1 MAHGTGDERG
11 SDEERLL
18 AALERLHRRAMG
30 ISMPVY
36 GRARLSPLPFA
47 SIWAGAYILVVAALL
62 GLESSG
68 AVIGLQSRAAALFG
82 LESSGARSDPR
93 FVGLVGWGLVYFTAV
108 LFSTRLA
115 TLRSFDI
122 VRRDILPYATPAY
135 VAAVADDLER
145 RDSALMRWV
154 VPLLVAILAALA
166 STVAQAHECPPIT
179 SRVAS
184 TAAQACECPLI
195 ASRVASTVAQACK
208 EPPIASAPFG
218 PVRLFWTV
226 IGLYLSFVAARGVLV
241 GRFHEPFAR
250 RLDLAREKFYVLGAA
265 ETPLVR
271 GVAGLGRQMLILWAI
286 IFLAILSIMLLGA
299 GFLGDYRFQ
308 GRSPLLWFVVPTA
321 GFASVGYG
329 SLLYLRSEAAIR
341 ETLGRFA
348 AAQAEALQ
356 RLANARL
363 DAAAGRLPEDPE
375 ETEQLSAWH
384 DRILAGA
391 RYGNRLGTVLS
402 VALPFIIPVL
412 TLVKALFGGD

>member
-1 MAHGTGDERG
+1 MDRGTARPGE
-11 SDEERLL
+11 EERLL

-47 SIWAGAYILVVAALL
+47 SIWAGAYILVAAALL
-62 GLESSG
+62 
-68 AVIGLQSRAAALFG
+68 G

-93 FVGLVGWGLVYFTAV
+93 FVGLVGWGLVYSTAV
-108 LFSTRLA
+108 MFFARLA

-166 STVAQAHECPPIT
+166 STMALAYECPRIDHTPFASTVAQA
-179 SRVAS
+179 S
-184 TAAQACECPLI
+184 ECPLI
-195 ASRVASTVAQACK
+195 ASDRS
-208 EPPIASAPFG
+208 G

-226 IGLYLSFVAARGVLV
+226 IGFYLSFVAARGVLV
-241 GRFHEPFAR
+241 GRFYEPFAR
-250 RLDLAREKFYVLGAA
+250 RLDLARETFYVLGAA

-271 GVAGLGRQMLILWAI
+271 GVAGLARQMLILWAM

-299 GFLGDYRFQ
+299 EFVGPYGFK
-308 GRSPLLWFVVPTA
+308 GRSPFLWFVVPTA

-348 AAQAEALQ
+348 TAQAEALQ

-363 DAAAGRLPEDPE
+363 DPAAGRLPEDSDE
-375 ETEQLSAWH
+375 AEQLSGWH

-402 VALPFIIPVL
+402 FTLPFVMPLLSLIRA
-412 TLVKALFGGD
+412 LVGGN

>member
-1 MAHGTGDERG
+1 MDRG
-11 SDEERLL
+11 ASPALRGEEERLL

-30 ISMPVY
+30 IGMPVY

-47 SIWAGAYILVVAALL
+47 SLWAGAYILVFAALI
-62 GLESSG
+62 GLETD
-68 AVIGLQSRAAALFG
+68 AT
-82 LESSGARSDPR
+82 RSDPR
-93 FVGLVGWGLVYFTAV
+93 FVGLLGWALFYFTAV
-108 LFSTRLA
+108 LFFARVA

-135 VAAVADDLER
+135 LAAVADDLER
-145 RDSALMRWV
+145 RDTALMRWG

-166 STVAQAHECPPIT
+166 STVAQAYECPPIT
-179 SRVAS
+179 GGAFARV
-184 TAAQACECPLI
+184 
-195 ASRVASTVAQACK
+195 VAQAGVC
-208 EPPIASAPFG
+208 PPVGEFHYG
-218 PVRLFWTV
+218 PVRMFWTV
-226 IGLYLSFVAARGVLV
+226 IGVYLSFVAARGVLV
-241 GRFHEPFAR
+241 GRFYEPFAR

-271 GVAGLGRQMLILWAI
+271 GVAGLARQMLILWAA

-299 GFLGDYRFQ
+299 DLVDPYGFPPG
-308 GRSPLLWFVVPTA
+308 SPLLWFVVPTA
-321 GFASVGYG
+321 GFASLGYG
-329 SLLYLRSEAAIR
+329 SLVYLRSEAAIR
-341 ETLGRFA
+341 ETLDRFA

-363 DAAAGRLPEDPE
+363 DPAAGRLPEDSG

-402 VALPFIIPVL
+402 LTLPFVIPIL
-412 TLVKALFGGD
+412 TLVRALFGWD

>member
-1 MAHGTGDERG
+1 MDRGTAPSGE
-11 SDEERLL
+11 EERLL

-30 ISMPVY
+30 IAMPVY

-47 SIWAGAYILVVAALL
+47 SIWAGAYILVFAAVL
-62 GLESSG
+62 GLESD
-68 AVIGLQSRAAALFG
+68 
-82 LESSGARSDPR
+82 GARSDPR
-93 FVGLVGWGLVYFTAV
+93 FIGLVGWGLVYSTAV
-108 LFSTRLA
+108 MFFARLA

-145 RDSALMRWV
+145 RDSALMRWA

-166 STVAQAHECPPIT
+166 STMALAYECPPT
-179 SRVAS
+179 SHTYFAN
-184 TAAQACECPLI
+184 
-195 ASRVASTVAQACK
+195 TVAQAC
-208 EPPIASAPFG
+208 EPIAGDRSG
-218 PVRLFWTV
+218 PVRLFWAF

-241 GRFHEPFAR
+241 GRFYEPFAR
-250 RLDLAREKFYVLGAA
+250 RLDLARETFYVLGAA

-271 GVAGLGRQMLILWAI
+271 GAGGLARQMLILWAM

-299 GFLGDYRFQ
+299 EFLRPYGFQ
-308 GRSPLLWFVVPTA
+308 GRSPFLWFVVPTA
-321 GFASVGYG
+321 GFASLGYG

-363 DAAAGRLPEDPE
+363 DPAAGRLPEDSGE
-375 ETEQLSAWH
+375 AEQLSAWH

-402 VALPFIIPVL
+402 VTLPFVIPIL
-412 TLVKALFGGD
+412 TLVRALLGWN

>member
-1 MAHGTGDERG
+1 MDRGTDPRAE
-11 SDEERLL
+11 EERLL

-36 GRARLSPLPFA
+36 GRARLAPLPFA
-47 SIWAGAYILVVAALL
+47 SIWAGAYIL
-62 GLESSG
+62 
-68 AVIGLQSRAAALFG
+68 AAAAMLG

-93 FVGLVGWGLVYFTAV
+93 FVGLVGWGLVYSTAV
-108 LFSTRLA
+108 MFFARLA

-166 STVAQAHECPPIT
+166 STMALAHECPPI
-179 SRVAS
+179 SNARF
-184 TAAQACECPLI
+184 
-195 ASRVASTVAQACK
+195 ASTVAQAC
-208 EPPIASAPFG
+208 EIQPIASDRSG
-218 PVRLFWTV
+218 PVRLFWTFM
-226 IGLYLSFVAARGVLV
+226 GLYLSFVAARGVLV
-241 GRFHEPFAR
+241 GRFYEPFAR
-250 RLDLAREKFYVLGAA
+250 RLDLARETFYVLGAA

-271 GVAGLGRQMLILWAI
+271 GAAGLARQMLILWAM

-299 GFLGDYRFQ
+299 EFVRPYGFQ
-308 GRSPLLWFVVPTA
+308 GRSPFLWFVVPAA

-329 SLLYLRSEAAIR
+329 SLLYLRSESAIR
-341 ETLGRFA
+341 ATLGRFA
-348 AAQAEALQ
+348 TAQAEALQ

-363 DAAAGRLPEDPE
+363 DPAAGKLPEDSDE
-375 ETEQLSAWH
+375 AEQLSAWH

-391 RYGNRLGTVLS
+391 RYGNGLGTVLS
-402 VALPFIIPVL
+402 YTLPFVMPL
-412 TLVKALFGGD
+412 LALIGAVVGRK

>member
-1 MAHGTGDERG
+1 MDRDAGPDPRRE
-11 SDEERLL
+11 EERLL
-18 AALERLHRRAMG
+18 AALGRLHRRAMG
-30 ISMPVY
+30 ISMPAY

-47 SIWAGAYILVVAALL
+47 SIWAGAYIVVVAALL

-68 AVIGLQSRAAALFG
+68 LAAALLPF
-82 LESSGARSDPR
+82 ESNGARSDPR
-93 FVGLVGWGLVYFTAV
+93 FIGLVGWALVYFTAV
-108 LFSTRLA
+108 LFFARLA
-115 TLRSFDI
+115 TLRVFDI

-145 RDSALMRWV
+145 RDTVLMRWV
-154 VPLLVAILAALA
+154 VPLIVALLAGLA
-166 STVAQAHECPPIT
+166 STVAQAY
-179 SRVAS
+179 
-184 TAAQACECPLI
+184 ECPLI
-195 ASRVASTVAQACK
+195 AGPHFGSAGSEC
-208 EPPIASAPFG
+208 PPIASARFA
-218 PVRLFWTV
+218 PVRLLWTV

-241 GRFHEPFAR
+241 GRFYEPFAR

-271 GVAGLGRQMLILWAI
+271 GVAGLGRQMLILWAM

-299 GFLGDYRFQ
+299 DFVGEYRFQ

-348 AAQAEALQ
+348 AAQVEALH

-363 DAAAGRLPEDPE
+363 DPAAGRLPEDPGE
-375 ETEQLSAWH
+375 AERLNAWH

-391 RYGNRLGTVLS
+391 RYGNRFGTVLS
-402 VALPFIIPVL
+402 VTLPFAMPVL
-412 TLVKALFGGD
+412 TLVRALFGWG

>member
-1 MAHGTGDERG
+1 MDRGTDPRAE
-11 SDEERLL
+11 EERLL

-36 GRARLSPLPFA
+36 GRAPLSPLPFA
-47 SIWAGAYILVVAALL
+47 SIWAGAYILV
-62 GLESSG
+62 
-68 AVIGLQSRAAALFG
+68 AAAMLG

-93 FVGLVGWGLVYFTAV
+93 FVGLVGWGLVYSTAV
-108 LFSTRLA
+108 MFFARLA

-122 VRRDILPYATPAY
+122 VRRDILPFATPAY

-145 RDSALMRWV
+145 RDTALMRWV
-154 VPLLVAILAALA
+154 VPLLVAILVALA
-166 STVAQAHECPPIT
+166 STMALAY
-179 SRVAS
+179 
-184 TAAQACECPLI
+184 ECPLI
-195 ASRVASTVAQACK
+195 AHIPFASTVAQAC
-208 EPPIASAPFG
+208 ESPPIASDRSGA
-218 PVRLFWTV
+218 VRHFWTF
-226 IGLYLSFVAARGVLV
+226 IGFYLSFVAARGVLV
-241 GRFHEPFAR
+241 GRFYEPFAR

-271 GVAGLGRQMLILWAI
+271 GAAGLARQMLILWAM

-299 GFLGDYRFQ
+299 EFVGPYGFQ
-308 GRSPLLWFVVPTA
+308 GGSPFLWFMVPTA

-329 SLLYLRSEAAIR
+329 SLLYLRSESAIR

-348 AAQAEALQ
+348 TAQAEALQ

-363 DAAAGRLPEDPE
+363 DPAAGRLPEDSGE
-375 ETEQLSAWH
+375 AERLSAWH

-402 VALPFIIPVL
+402 YTLPFVMPL
-412 TLVKALFGGD
+412 LSLVRALIRGDLG

>member
-1 MAHGTGDERG
+1 MVAPASRRCPSPRSGPAPISSSSPRCSASKSSGAHIR
-11 SDEERLL
+11 
-18 AALERLHRRAMG
+18 
-30 ISMPVY
+30 
-36 GRARLSPLPFA
+36 
-47 SIWAGAYILVVAALL
+47 VATAL

-68 AVIGLQSRAAALFG
+68 AP
-82 LESSGARSDPR
+82 SDPR
-93 FVGLVGWGLVYFTAV
+93 FVGLVGWALVYFTAV
-108 LFSTRLA
+108 LFFTRLA

-145 RDSALMRWV
+145 RDTALMRWV
-154 VPLLVAILAALA
+154 VPLLVALLAGAA
-166 STVAQAHECPPIT
+166 STMAQDYECPRIVG
-179 SRVAS
+179 SRFAGTV
-184 TAAQACECPLI
+184 ECPL
-195 ASRVASTVAQACK
+195 T
-208 EPPIASAPFG
+208 ASARFG

-226 IGLYLSFVAARGVLV
+226 IGFYLSFVAARGVLV
-241 GRFHEPFAR
+241 GRFYEPFAR

-271 GVAGLGRQMLILWAI
+271 GVAGLARQMLILWAM

-299 GFLGDYRFQ
+299 EFLGDYRFQ

-341 ETLGRFA
+341 ETLRRFA

-363 DAAAGRLPEDPE
+363 DPAAGRLPEDSDE
-375 ETEQLSAWH
+375 AEQLSAWH

-402 VALPFIIPVL
+402 VALPFVMPL
-412 TLVKALFGGD
+412 LSLVRALLGWE